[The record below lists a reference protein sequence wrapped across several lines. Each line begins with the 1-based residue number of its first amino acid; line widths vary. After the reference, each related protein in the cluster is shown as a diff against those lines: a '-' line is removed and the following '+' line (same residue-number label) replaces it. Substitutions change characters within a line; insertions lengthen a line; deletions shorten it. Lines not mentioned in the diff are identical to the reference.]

1 MAEGR
6 GEPTGEAMGE
16 VTGYP
21 NGTFNWVDLG
31 TPDVAGAKAFYSHL
45 FGWTLVDVP
54 AGGSRTYTVAQLQDM
69 DVAAI
74 HQHAEGEGEGKGAE
88 WGSSI
93 SVDHVDRT
101 ASKARH
107 LGATVL
113 REPEDV
119 MEAGRMALVRD
130 PAGAVV
136 SLWQPGTHMGA
147 RLVNEVGTWGWNELV
162 TTELD
167 AAKAF
172 YGDLFGWTAEDV
184 PAGIPRTSF
193 SMGDLLIGGAHAPT
207 PQEGDGSR
215 WTVSFLVADAHDS
228 AGRVGQLGGR
238 VLLPPTDIPIGTF
251 SIVSDAAGAAF
262 TIAAVPGGA
271 FRGLDGS

>member
-1 MAEGR
+1 MRSFAARRCGSTDSADAGRRAATRAWYSSPPPCPARARRRTMAEGR

-101 ASKARH
+101 ASKARN

-119 MEAGRMALVRD
+119 MD
-130 PAGAVV
+130 AGA
-136 SLWQPGTHMGA
+136 W
-147 RLVNEVGTWGWNELV
+147 RW
-162 TTELD
+162 
-167 AAKAF
+167 F
-172 YGDLFGWTAEDV
+172 
-184 PAGIPRTSF
+184 GIPP
-193 SMGDLLIGGAHAPT
+193 APWCRC
-207 PQEGDGSR
+207 GSR
-215 WTVSFLVADAHDS
+215 ERT
-228 AGRVGQLGGR
+228 
-238 VLLPPTDIPIGTF
+238 
-251 SIVSDAAGAAF
+251 
-262 TIAAVPGGA
+262 
-271 FRGLDGS
+271 